1 MALAWHAA
9 ALDPARESDK
19 IVRSLT
25 WNYYLAIWLL
35 IWKEWFIEVVV
46 EALATTN
53 VSPFSR
59 SVRLFK
65 FLLSLNIILILIL

>member
-46 EALATTN
+46 EALTTTN
-53 VSPFSR
+53 VAPFPR
-59 SVRLFK
+59 TVRLF
-65 FLLSLNIILILIL
+65 